1 VLAAEWDDDCSLRNI
16 WALRHAGDYFH
27 HVSNYFGKQSFDH
40 EFSAAKALV
49 SKTL

>member
-1 VLAAEWDDDCSLRNI
+1 VEVEGDDDCSWRNI
-16 WALRHAGDYFH
+16 WALRHARDYFH
-27 HVSNYFGKQSFDH
+27 HVSNCCGKQSFDH